1 MYLTVHRI
9 KAKLFF
15 LFSSLSHHFLVKA
28 AVTRFAIMSTIALQ
42 TLHDI
47 QKYIVKWQGELP
59 PKYLRII
66 SIGMINVSFWT
77 IRNVFWKILNR
88 IRSYPYGP
96 LGMPFFGCFF
106 QFAITPMS
114 FVVNLGRKYDPMA
127 YVPLM
132 MSNNLFINDPVIVK
146 QLFQTMKI
154 NTRPL
159 VTIRRPL
166 PFLWPDGHEWSSRRK
181 FFSQTAMTLSNSSF
195 VLSNTSRSMGCVIP
209 RIDRL
214 VAQKA
219 LWCPHH
225 DVEYFAIN
233 NAWTAVF
240 GHVLS
245 IDDPFVPKF
254 CDMMV
259 RATDM
264 IQLGI
269 LLDLI
274 SNYSGFDL
282 ISRHST
288 QKIHFESDDMLKEW
302 MKSEEHA
309 LMLPPLSASFFAERA
324 L

>member
-1 MYLTVHRI
+1 
-9 KAKLFF
+9 
-15 LFSSLSHHFLVKA
+15 
-28 AVTRFAIMSTIALQ
+28 
-42 TLHDI
+42 
-47 QKYIVKWQGELP
+47 
-59 PKYLRII
+59 
-66 SIGMINVSFWT
+66 
-77 IRNVFWKILNR
+77 
-88 IRSYPYGP
+88 
-96 LGMPFFGCFF
+96 
-106 QFAITPMS
+106 MS
-114 FVVNLGRKYDPMA
+114 FVVSLGRKYDPMA

-132 MSNNLFINDPVIVK
+132 MSNNLFINDAVIVK

-195 VLSNTSRSMGCVIP
+195 VLSNTGRSMDCVIP

-245 IDDPFVPKF
+245 IDDPFVPEF
-254 CDMMV
+254 CEMMV

-288 QKIHFESDDMLKEW
+288 QQIHVESDDMLKEW
-302 MKSEEHA
+302 MKSNGFIVDCDRKILKRVNGKESKSTTKVYADFLIDKLENGEIEYDKIWADLQLVFGGAIDTTSHTAAYGFLLLAKYPEIQQRVYGELGLLCA
-309 LMLPPLSASFFAERA
+309 LLLCSRFKHHVQCRLISFTF
-324 L
+324 